1 MAHVMRVRLTTFEEV
16 LGSAPADPNI
26 LSRWIASNAKEAA
39 EKTGKEIPDEN
50 FEQEADAIKADQD
63 AIDNKMTVFPRMTVG
78 DDDDI
83 PCLWDY
89 QVRGMFKDSI
99 GMLRRIKDA
108 KGKKM
113 YKAAGVTSYKKVID
127 GLVFVN
133 PREIPYMNP
142 DGTPAHVSG
151 ICERPLRASG
161 PTGERVALAAS
172 EVVPAGVCAEFEIV
186 CIDPSLRDVI
196 VECLDYGRLR
206 GLGQW
211 RNSGKGRYTW
221 ELLEERD
228 ERGF

>member
-1 MAHVMRVRLTTFEEV
+1 MRVRLTTFEEV
-16 LGSAPADPNI
+16 LGSAPADPSI
-26 LSRWIASNAKEAA
+26 LSGWLDQKAQKAA
-39 EKTGKEIPDEN
+39 AKTGKEIPDGN
-50 FEQEADAIKADQD
+50 FQQEADAIKAGQEAVDD
-63 AIDNKMTVFPRMTVG
+63 KMTVFPRMTVDG
-78 DDDDI
+78 DDDV

-99 GMLRRIKDA
+99 GMLRRVKNA
-108 KGKKM
+108 KGKAM
-113 YKAAGVTSYKKVID
+113 YKASAITSYKKVVD
-127 GLVFVN
+127 GLIFVN
-133 PREIPYMNP
+133 PRQVPYMNP

-172 EVVPAGVCAEFEIV
+172 EVVPAGVCAEFEITV
-186 CIDPSLRDVI
+186 LDPSLRDVI
-196 VECLDYGRLR
+196 VECLDYGKLR